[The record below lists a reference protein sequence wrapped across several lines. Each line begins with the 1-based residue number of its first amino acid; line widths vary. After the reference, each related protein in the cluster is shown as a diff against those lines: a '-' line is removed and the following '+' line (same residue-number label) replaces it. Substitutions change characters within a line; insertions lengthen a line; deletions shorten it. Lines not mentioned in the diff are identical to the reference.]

1 MDGAGAAA
9 CVFCAFAKEGE
20 AMSDQPILTS
30 SNSVAAASA
39 ARARRAIAGG
49 GTPVF
54 KSLSADK
61 TPSLDDLK
69 EIEVDVRIELGRAR
83 MRIEEVLKLGQGA
96 VIELD
101 RSADEPVEIYAND
114 RLIARGE
121 VVVLDDQLAVRITE
135 VISTEGRD

>member
-1 MDGAGAAA
+1 
-9 CVFCAFAKEGE
+9 
-20 AMSDQPILTS
+20 
-30 SNSVAAASA
+30 
-39 ARARRAIAGG
+39 
-49 GTPVF
+49 
-54 KSLSADK
+54 
-61 TPSLDDLK
+61 LDDLK